1 VETREVSEK
10 KQGCLLDSEQG
21 AALCKFAEE
30 NTCQVWLEQVSR
42 DKDVGIVIEDGHLR
56 EAAANA

>member
-1 VETREVSEK
+1 MSEK